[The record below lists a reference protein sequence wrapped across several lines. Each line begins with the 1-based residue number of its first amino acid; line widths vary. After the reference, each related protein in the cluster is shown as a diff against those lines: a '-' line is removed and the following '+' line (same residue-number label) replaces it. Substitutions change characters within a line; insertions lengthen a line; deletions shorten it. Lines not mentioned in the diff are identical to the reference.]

1 LAFPPPGASASFL
14 APLVGARRSI
24 SMQSAGDDPYYRA
37 TAALIASTIKAARE
51 IVQPCSHDTKVSASR
66 VIACLGGPEL
76 GTVI

>member
-1 LAFPPPGASASFL
+1 
-14 APLVGARRSI
+14 
-24 SMQSAGDDPYYRA
+24 MQSAGDDPYYRA